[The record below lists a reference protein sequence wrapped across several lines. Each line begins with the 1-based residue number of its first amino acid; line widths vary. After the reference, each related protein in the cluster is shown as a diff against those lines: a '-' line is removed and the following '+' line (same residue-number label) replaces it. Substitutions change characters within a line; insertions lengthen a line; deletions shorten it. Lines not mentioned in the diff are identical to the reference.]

1 MPISDARLQR
11 RIDRAVV
18 KQERDRV
25 RAAGASLNGIN
36 REGISAVRRII
47 RKSIDDRA
55 IVNGVR
61 VLAQIADWGRPKQPA
76 EQAVSQQNIQ
86 INFPL
91 PHPAQAVEPADIID
105 RGVVMVQSR
114 RDGDGD
120 GNGHGNT

>member
-1 MPISDARLQR
+1 MTDVQLQNK
-11 RIDRAVV
+11 IDRAVAR
-18 KQERDRV
+18 QERDRLN
-25 RAAGASLNGIN
+25 AAQKSLTHIGEPRGVVAVMNGI
-36 REGISAVRRII
+36 VRR
-47 RKSIDDRA
+47 SHDDRA
-55 IVNGVR
+55 KVCAAGVM
-61 VLAQIADWGRPKQPA
+61 VKIADWGRRINAQAA
-76 EQAVSQQNIQ
+76 EPSTHIQ